1 MAASCNHV
9 GVIRS
14 GGGCRYGMAPDGV
27 SYRKANS
34 LRVVP
39 RRGFADYD
47 LEGGI

>member
-1 MAASCNHV
+1 MAANCNHV

-14 GGGCRYGMAPDGV
+14 GGGCRYGMALNDVGF
-27 SYRKANS
+27 RKTNS
-34 LRVVP
+34 LRGVP